1 MDSVLQ
7 LSIVILLLPF
17 VGFVVQ
23 LVLGKAKTPA
33 DYVIDPHESAHH
45 DHDAHGNVADAH
57 TADHTQ
63 HAVDVPHEPAAHA
76 PSHGDHHYTYHVTKR
91 RGPWTDADQTRAY
104 RLHWIATAI
113 MGICLALSIYVA
125 YVTISAPAIS
135 GAPNWTPKAEA
146 SAVWYDFGDAAT
158 SAIGRAYVIT
168 LGVLA
173 DNLAA
178 IMLVVVTLISFLV
191 HLFSS
196 EYMREPSMHGGR
208 FNRFFAYLGLFTF
221 SMLGIV
227 IANNLLMIYIFWEL
241 VGVSSYLLIG
251 FWYERPAPQYANKK
265 AFIVNRVGD
274 IGMFAGILIL
284 FTQLGTLELTKVFTM
299 LSAGTLPYGSE
310 LWLTAAG
317 ILLFCGAIGKSAQFP
332 LNVWLPDAMEGPT
345 PVSALIHAATMVA
358 AGVYLTARIFPLLT
372 GDAMLFVAAVGGATA
387 IIAASIALVQWDL
400 KKVLAFST
408 VSQLGYMV
416 LALGVGAYSAAIF
429 HLVTHAMFKACL
441 FLASG
446 SVIHQMHHSLHHIHD
461 HSRDPQDMRNMGG
474 LKGKMPVTYLTTLI
488 ATLAISGVPLF
499 SGYMSKDEILAGAW
513 AFRNVSPGFIANA
526 VWIVGYVVAGMT
538 AFYMFRMVFLTF
550 WGQPKAADIYAHIK
564 ENPRVMVGPLV
575 VLATLSLWIPF
586 GGNPLNPGGGWFLS
600 SWVRTPALV
609 APAGAQPHVSHA
621 APAATHES
629 AAPPEAG
636 TPAEAAHG
644 ATGAFQASLEH
655 ATHELHETGIPH
667 VASMPAL
674 MSLLVAGTG
683 ILIAFLL
690 YGRKE
695 AKGQQVSWAAP
706 TGVRAFLFNRWYQD
720 NLYEKV
726 FPVGFSLVLM
736 KALAWFDANVVDGI
750 VNGVGALSVAIAR
763 FVGAFDTYVVD
774 GLVNFLGGTAQFV
787 GLLFRQ
793 MQTGRIQ
800 TYAAYAVVGVI
811 VLFFAVTMM
820 ASAL

>member
-1 MDSVLQ
+1 MDSVLT
-7 LSIVILLLPF
+7 LSLVILVLPLVAF
-17 VGFVVQ
+17 VIQ
-23 LVLGKAKTPA
+23 LALGKMKTPV
-33 DYVIDPHESAHH
+33 DYVIDPHENPAH
-45 DHDAHGNVADAH
+45 DHDHHGNVAEAH

-63 HAVDVPHEPAAHA
+63 SAVDVPHEPAHA
-76 PSHGDHHYTYHVTKR
+76 SHAAGDHHYDYHVTER
-91 RGPWTDADQTRAY
+91 RGPWTDTDQRRAY
-104 RLHWIATAI
+104 SLQWVATAI
-113 MGICLALSIYVA
+113 MGLCLALSIYVA
-125 YVTISAPAIS
+125 YVTISAPHPA
-135 GAPNWTPKAEA
+135 GAPSHHPKVES
-146 SAVWYDFGDAAT
+146 SATWFDFGDAAT
-158 SAIGRAYVIT
+158 SPIGKAYVIT

-208 FNRFFAYLGLFTF
+208 YNRFYAFLGLFTF

-251 FWYERPAPQYANKK
+251 FWYERPGPQYANKK
-265 AFIVNRVGD
+265 AFITNRVGD

-284 FTQLGTLELTKVFTM
+284 FTQLGTLELTKVFD
-299 LSAGTLPYGSE
+299 LLAAGNLPYDSQA
-310 LWLTAAG
+310 WLTAAG

-372 GDAMLFVAAVGGATA
+372 GDAMLFVAAIGGVTA
-387 IIAASIALVQWDL
+387 LIAASIALVQWDL

-446 SVIHQMHHSLHHIHD
+446 SVIHQMHHSLHHLHD

-474 LKGKMPVTYLTTLI
+474 LKSKMPVTYLTTLI
-488 ATLAISGVPLF
+488 ATLAISGIPLF

-513 AFRNVSPGFIANA
+513 AFRNVSPSFVANA
-526 VWIVGYVVAGMT
+526 VWIIGYTVAGMT

-550 WGQPKAADIYAHIK
+550 WGEAKAHDIFHHIK
-564 ENPRVMVGPLV
+564 ENPKVMVGPLV
-575 VLATLSLWIPF
+575 VLAALSLWFPF
-586 GGNPLNPGGGWFLS
+586 GANPLNPGGGWFLS

-609 APAGAQPHVSHA
+609 SPAASQPHTSHVAEAPTHGEAEAPAHTGQFQPA
-621 APAATHES
+621 
-629 AAPPEAG
+629 
-636 TPAEAAHG
+636 
-644 ATGAFQASLEH
+644 LEH
-655 ATHELHETGIPH
+655 EVHSLHETGIPH
-667 VASMPAL
+667 VASLPAL
-674 MSLLVAGTG
+674 MSLLVAGSG
-683 ILIAFLL
+683 ILVAFLL
-690 YGRKE
+690 YGRKG
-695 AKGQQVSWAAP
+695 AKGQQVSWETP
-706 TGVRAFLFNRWYQD
+706 RGVRAFLYNRWYQD
-720 NLYEKV
+720 NVYEKG
-726 FPVGFSLVLM
+726 FPVGVALVLM
-736 KALAWFDANVVDGI
+736 KALAWFDAYVIDGV
-750 VNGVGALSVAIAR
+750 VNGVAAVSVAFSR

-774 GLVNFLGGTAQFV
+774 GIVNFLAGATQFMGLVMRQLQGGKV
-787 GLLFRQ
+787 
-793 MQTGRIQ
+793 Q
-800 TYAAYAVVGVI
+800 TYAAYAVIGVI

-820 ASAL
+820 ARAF